1 MATEFLPREIAF
13 WGPSSSG
20 KTWLM
25 QSLAR
30 SLHKINQDDLE
41 FEYVLAQP
49 EALTPTPARFGI
61 GQIAS
66 GASVSAQAPQNQATS
81 DAYDKVW
88 LFQRKV
94 RPEHDTPAHR
104 LSAHCH
110 SIVVRDAP
118 GELLMQGINN
128 VVMVPLRDAQCI
140 IAVLDPSLIDTST
153 PAAAA
158 AQPERSTNQGLAA
171 LFGSATTTPAAAPTP
186 GFGGSF
192 QYTQAQYT
200 QMVSNLLQLLSSA
213 PKPDRHVAV
222 CITKVDQLG
231 VQGRSPWQV
240 IEVFF
245 GAEMAKVLKSYAGK
259 MAIEAFGVSAAGYL
273 DAYRQQPNF
282 DPGTRSLL
290 SPDKWQPFAVET
302 PFFWLFT
309 HLERQRLAQGGGRLP
324 RWYFGRDRLAR
335 YIGYPTRVY

>member
-1 MATEFLPREIAF
+1 MATESLPREIAF

-30 SLHKINQDDLE
+30 ALHKINQDDSE

-49 EALTPTPARFGI
+49 EALTATSALAQR
-61 GQIAS
+61 S
-66 GASVSAQAPQNQATS
+66 GASAGVGAQAPQNQATS

-104 LSAHCH
+104 LSAHSH

-118 GELLMQGINN
+118 GELLMQGVNN

-140 IAVLDPSLIDTST
+140 IAVLDPSLIDSATPN

-158 AQPERSTNQGLAA
+158 AQPERSANQGLAA
-171 LFGSATTTPAAAPTP
+171 LFGSSSASATAPAP
-186 GFGGSF
+186 GFGASF

-213 PKPDRHVAV
+213 PRPDRHVAV
-222 CITKVDQLG
+222 CVTKIDQLG

-240 IEVFF
+240 IEVYF
-245 GAEMAKVLKSYAGK
+245 GAEMAKLLKSYAGK
-259 MAIEAFGVSAAGYL
+259 MEVEAFGVSAAGYL

-290 SPDKWQPFAVET
+290 SSDK
-302 PFFWLFT
+302 
-309 HLERQRLAQGGGRLP
+309 
-324 RWYFGRDRLAR
+324 
-335 YIGYPTRVY
+335 

>member
-1 MATEFLPREIAF
+1 MATEYLPREIAF

-30 SLHKINQDDLE
+30 SLHKINQDDPE
-41 FEYVLAQP
+41 FEYILAQP
-49 EALTPTPARFGI
+49 EALAPI
-61 GQIAS
+61 
-66 GASVSAQAPQNQATS
+66 SAQAPQNQATS

-118 GELLMQGINN
+118 GELLMQGVNN
-128 VVMVPLRDAQCI
+128 VVMVPLRDAQCV
-140 IAVLDPSLIDTST
+140 IAVLDPSLIDAAT
-153 PAAAA
+153 PVAAA
-158 AQPERSTNQGLAA
+158 AQPERAASNQSLAA
-171 LFGSATTTPAAAPTP
+171 LFGAGANAAANAAPTP
-186 GFGGSF
+186 SFGTSF

-200 QMVSNLLQLLSSA
+200 QMMSNLLQLLSSA
-213 PKPDRHVAV
+213 PRPDRHVAV
-222 CITKVDQLG
+222 CVTKVDQLG

-245 GAEMAKVLKSYAGK
+245 GADMVKLLKGYAGK
-259 MAIEAFGVSAAGYL
+259 MEIEAFCVSAAGYL
-273 DAYRQQPNF
+273 DAYRQQPNY

-290 SPDKWQPFAVET
+290 SPDRWQPFAVET
-302 PFFWLFT
+302 PFFWLFR
-309 HLERQRLAQGGGRLP
+309 HLERQRLAQGGGRVP
-324 RWYFGRDRLAR
+324 RWYFHQDRLAR
-335 YIGYPTRVY
+335 YIDYPTRVY

>member
-1 MATEFLPREIAF
+1 MATENLPREIAF

-30 SLHKINQDDLE
+30 SLHKINQDDSE

-49 EALTPTPARFGI
+49 EALTAI
-61 GQIAS
+61 
-66 GASVSAQAPQNQATS
+66 SAQAPQNQATS

-104 LSAHCH
+104 LSAHSH

-140 IAVLDPSLIDTST
+140 IAVLDPSLIDSAT
-153 PAAAA
+153 PNPAAAAA
-158 AQPERSTNQGLAA
+158 AQPERNTNQGLAA
-171 LFGSATTTPAAAPTP
+171 LFGSSSAAPAATTP
-186 GFGGSF
+186 GFGASF

-213 PKPDRHVAV
+213 PRPDRHVAV
-222 CITKVDQLG
+222 CVTKVDQLG
-231 VQGRSPWQV
+231 VQGRSPWQI
-240 IEVFF
+240 IEVYF
-245 GAEMAKVLKSYAGK
+245 GAEMAKLLKGYIGK
-259 MAIEAFGVSAAGYL
+259 MEIEAFGVSAAGYL
-273 DAYRQQPNF
+273 DSFRQQPNF

-290 SPDKWQPFAVET
+290 SPEKWQPFAVET

-309 HLERQRLAQGGGRLP
+309 YLERQRLAQGGGRVP
-324 RWYFGRDRLAR
+324 RWYFSRDRLAR

>member
-1 MATEFLPREIAF
+1 MAVENLPREIAF

-30 SLHKINQDDLE
+30 SLHKINQDDAE

-49 EALTPTPARFGI
+49 EALAPAN
-61 GQIAS
+61 
-66 GASVSAQAPQNQATS
+66 VVQAPQNQATS

-94 RPEHDTPAHR
+94 RPEHDDPAHR
-104 LSAHCH
+104 MSAHSH

-118 GELLMQGINN
+118 GELLMQGVNN
-128 VVMVPLRDAQCI
+128 VVMVPLRDAQCV
-140 IAVLDPSLIDTST
+140 IAVLDPSLIDTAE
-153 PAAAA
+153 AAPA
-158 AQPERSTNQGLAA
+158 AQPERAATQGLAS
-171 LFGSATTTPAAAPTP
+171 LFGSSSSGPSAPTP
-186 GFGGSF
+186 SYGVSF

-200 QMVSNLLQLLSSA
+200 QMMSNLLLLLSSA
-213 PKPDRHVAV
+213 PQPNRHVAV

-240 IEVFF
+240 VEVFF
-245 GAEMAKVLKSYAGK
+245 GAEMAKLLRSYETK
-259 MAIEAFGVSAAGYL
+259 MAIETFTVSAAGYL

-290 SPDKWQPFAVET
+290 SPERWTPFAVET
-302 PFFWLFT
+302 PFFWLFS
-309 HLERQRLAQGGGRLP
+309 HLERQRLAEGGGGVP
-324 RWYFGRDRLAR
+324 RWYFKKERLAR
-335 YIGYPTRVY
+335 YIGYPTRQY

>member
-1 MATEFLPREIAF
+1 MATEYLPREIAF
-13 WGPSSSG
+13 WGPSTSG

-30 SLHKINQDDLE
+30 SLQKINQDDPE

-49 EALTPTPARFGI
+49 EALAP
-61 GQIAS
+61 
-66 GASVSAQAPQNQATS
+66 VSAQAPQNQATS

-118 GELLMQGINN
+118 GELLMQGVNN

-140 IAVLDPSLIDTST
+140 VAVLDPSLIDTAT
-153 PAAAA
+153 PEAGPAAL
-158 AQPERSTNQGLAA
+158 PERAASQGLAA
-171 LFGSATTTPAAAPTP
+171 LFGSSATATAAAAPAP
-186 GFGGSF
+186 GLGSSF
-192 QYTQAQYT
+192 QYTQAQYI
-200 QMVSNLLQLLSSA
+200 QMMSNLLQLLSSA
-213 PKPDRHVAV
+213 PRPGRHVAV
-222 CITKVDQLG
+222 CVTKVDQLG
-231 VQGRSPWQV
+231 VQGRSPSQV
-240 IEVFF
+240 VEIYF
-245 GAEMAKVLKSYAGK
+245 GADMAKLLKGYVGK
-259 MAIEAFGVSAAGYL
+259 MQIEAFCVSAAGYL
-273 DAYRQQPNF
+273 DAYRQQPNY
-282 DPGTRSLL
+282 DPGTRGLL
-290 SPDKWQPFAVET
+290 SPDRWQPFAVET

-309 HLERQRLAQGGGRLP
+309 HLERQRLARGGGRAP
-324 RWYFGRDRLAR
+324 RWYFRDDRLAR

>member
-1 MATEFLPREIAF
+1 MSTEYLPREIAF

-30 SLHKINQDDLE
+30 SLHKINEEDPE

-49 EALTPTPARFGI
+49 EALAPI
-61 GQIAS
+61 
-66 GASVSAQAPQNQATS
+66 SAQAPQNQATS

-94 RPEHDTPAHR
+94 RPEYDTPAHR
-104 LSAHCH
+104 LSAQCH

-118 GELLMQGINN
+118 GELLMQGVNN

-140 IAVLDPSLIDTST
+140 IAVLDPSLIDLTT
-153 PAAAA
+153 PVATAA
-158 AQPERSTNQGLAA
+158 AQVEHTPAQGLAA
-171 LFGSATTTPAAAPTP
+171 LFGSSAAAPAGGAAP
-186 GFGGSF
+186 SPAFGAAF

-200 QMVSNLLQLLSSA
+200 QMITNLLQLLSSA
-213 PKPDRHVAV
+213 PRPDRHVAV
-222 CITKVDQLG
+222 CVTKVDQLG

-240 IEVFF
+240 IEVYF
-245 GAEMAKVLKSYAGK
+245 GAEMAKVLKSYANK
-259 MAIEAFGVSAAGYL
+259 MEIEAFCVSSAGFL
-273 DAYRQQPNF
+273 DTFRQQPNY
-282 DPGTRSLL
+282 DPGTGSLL
-290 SPDKWQPFAVET
+290 SPERWQPFAVET

-309 HLERQRLAQGGGRLP
+309 FLERQRLAQGGGRVP
-324 RWYFGRDRLAR
+324 RWYFRSDRLAR

>member
-30 SLHKINQDDLE
+30 SLHKINQDDPE

-49 EALTPTPARFGI
+49 EALAPI
-61 GQIAS
+61 
-66 GASVSAQAPQNQATS
+66 SAQAPQNQATS

-94 RPEHDTPAHR
+94 RAEYDTPAHR

-118 GELLMQGINN
+118 GELLMQGVNN
-128 VVMVPLRDAQCI
+128 VVMVPLRDAQCV
-140 IAVLDPSLIDTST
+140 IAVLDPSLIDTAT
-153 PAAAA
+153 PVAA
-158 AQPERSTNQGLAA
+158 AQPERAAANQGLAA
-171 LFGSATTTPAAAPTP
+171 LFGSSAAAPAAPTP
-186 GFGGSF
+186 GFGTSF

-200 QMVSNLLQLLSSA
+200 QMMTNLLQLLSSA
-213 PKPDRHVAV
+213 PRPDRHVAV
-222 CITKVDQLG
+222 CVTKVDQLG

-240 IEVFF
+240 VEVFF
-245 GAEMAKVLKSYAGK
+245 GADMAKLLKSFAGK
-259 MAIEAFGVSAAGYL
+259 MEIETFCVSAAGYL

-290 SPDKWQPFAVET
+290 SPDRWQPFAVET
-302 PFFWLFT
+302 PFFWLFS
-309 HLERQRLAQGGGRLP
+309 HLERQRLAQGGGRVP
-324 RWYFGRDRLAR
+324 RWYFRNDRVAR
-335 YIGYPTRVY
+335 YIDYPTRVY

>member
-1 MATEFLPREIAF
+1 MATENLPREIAF

-30 SLHKINQDDLE
+30 ALHKINQDDHE

-49 EALTPTPARFGI
+49 EALAPI
-61 GQIAS
+61 
-66 GASVSAQAPQNQATS
+66 SAQAPQNQATS

-94 RPEHDTPAHR
+94 RPEFDNAAHR

-118 GELLMQGINN
+118 GELLMQGVNN

-140 IAVLDPSLIDTST
+140 IAVLDPSLMDT
-153 PAAAA
+153 AAPVAA
-158 AQPERSTNQGLAA
+158 AQAERSTNQGLAA
-171 LFGSATTTPAAAPTP
+171 LFGSSSASSSAAPAP
-186 GFGGSF
+186 GFGVSF

-213 PKPDRHVAV
+213 PQAGPARGGVHHQGGPAGRAGPQPVAGDGSLLWGRHGEGAARAMPARWRLRHLA
-222 CITKVDQLG
+222 CRRPATWMPIAS
-231 VQGRSPWQV
+231 SPT
-240 IEVFF
+240 I
-245 GAEMAKVLKSYAGK
+245 
-259 MAIEAFGVSAAGYL
+259 
-273 DAYRQQPNF
+273 

-290 SPDKWQPFAVET
+290 SPDKLAAIRGGNALLLAVY
-302 PFFWLFT
+302 PPGA
-309 HLERQRLAQGGGRLP
+309 RAAGGGGGRVP
-324 RWYFGRDRLAR
+324 RWYFSRDRLAR

>member
-1 MATEFLPREIAF
+1 MAVESLPREIAF

-30 SLHKINQDDLE
+30 SLHKINQDDAE

-49 EALTPTPARFGI
+49 EALAAPANAF
-61 GQIAS
+61 
-66 GASVSAQAPQNQATS
+66 QAPQNQATA

-104 LSAHCH
+104 MSAHSH

-118 GELLMQGINN
+118 GELLMQGVNN
-128 VVMVPLRDAQCI
+128 VVMVPLRDAQCV
-140 IAVLDPSLIDTST
+140 IAVLDPSLIDTT
-153 PAAAA
+153 EAAPA
-158 AQPERSTNQGLAA
+158 AQPERAATQGLAS
-171 LFGSATTTPAAAPTP
+171 LFGSSSSTGAPTP
-186 GFGGSF
+186 NYGVAF

-200 QMVSNLLQLLSSA
+200 QMMSNLLQLLSSA
-213 PKPDRHVAV
+213 PQPNRHVAV

-240 IEVFF
+240 VEVFF
-245 GAEMAKVLKSYAGK
+245 GPEMATLLRSYEAK
-259 MAIEAFGVSAAGYL
+259 MAIETFTVSAAGYL
-273 DAYRQQPNF
+273 DDTRQQPNF

-290 SPDKWQPFAVET
+290 SPERWQPFAVET
-302 PFFWLFT
+302 PFFWLFNN
-309 HLERQRLAQGGGRLP
+309 LERERLAHGGGRIP
-324 RWYFGRDRLAR
+324 RWYFKKERLAR
-335 YIGYPTRVY
+335 YIGYPTRQY

>member
-1 MATEFLPREIAF
+1 MATENLPREIAF

-30 SLHKINQDDLE
+30 SLHKINQDDAE

-49 EALTPTPARFGI
+49 EALTAI
-61 GQIAS
+61 
-66 GASVSAQAPQNQATS
+66 SAQAPQNQATS

-104 LSAHCH
+104 LSAHSH

-118 GELLMQGINN
+118 GELLMQGVNN

-140 IAVLDPSLIDTST
+140 LAVLDPSLIDSATPN
-153 PAAAA
+153 PAATA

-171 LFGSATTTPAAAPTP
+171 LFGSASATTAAPAP
-186 GFGGSF
+186 GFGTSF

-213 PKPDRHVAV
+213 PRPDRHVAV

-240 IEVFF
+240 IEVYF
-245 GAEMAKVLKSYAGK
+245 GAEMAKLLKSYAGK
-259 MAIEAFGVSAAGYL
+259 MEIEAFGVSAAGYL

-309 HLERQRLAQGGGRLP
+309 YLERQRLAQGGGRVP
-324 RWYFGRDRLAR
+324 RWYFSRDRLAR

>member
-1 MATEFLPREIAF
+1 MSTEYLPREIAF

-30 SLHKINQDDLE
+30 SLHKINQDDQE

-49 EALTPTPARFGI
+49 EALSPI
-61 GQIAS
+61 
-66 GASVSAQAPQNQATS
+66 SAQAPQNQATS

-94 RPEHDTPAHR
+94 RPEHDNPAHR

-118 GELLMQGINN
+118 GELLMQGVNN

-140 IAVLDPSLIDTST
+140 IAVLDPSLIETAA
-153 PAAAA
+153 PVAAAA
-158 AQPERSTNQGLAA
+158 TERSTNQGLAA
-171 LFGSATTTPAAAPTP
+171 LFGSSASGASSTAPTP
-186 GFGGSF
+186 GFGTSF

-240 IEVFF
+240 IEVYF
-245 GAEMAKVLKSYAGK
+245 GADMVKVLKSYAGK

-273 DAYRQQPNF
+273 DTYRNQPNY

-309 HLERQRLAQGGGRLP
+309 HLERQRLAAGGGRVP
-324 RWYFGRDRLAR
+324 RWYFSRDRLAR

>member
-1 MATEFLPREIAF
+1 MATENLPREIAF

-30 SLHKINQDDLE
+30 SLHKINQDDSE

-49 EALTPTPARFGI
+49 EALAPTR
-61 GQIAS
+61 
-66 GASVSAQAPQNQATS
+66 ASVSAQAPQNQATS

-94 RPEHDTPAHR
+94 RPGHDTPAHR
-104 LSAHCH
+104 VSAHCH

-118 GELLMQGINN
+118 GELLMQGVNN

-140 IAVLDPSLIDTST
+140 LAVLDPSLIDSAT
-153 PAAAA
+153 PVAAS

-171 LFGSATTTPAAAPTP
+171 LFGSSSATAAPSP
-186 GFGGSF
+186 GFGTSF

-200 QMVSNLLQLLSSA
+200 TMVSNLLQLLSSA
-213 PKPDRHVAV
+213 PRPDRHVAV

-240 IEVFF
+240 IEVYF
-245 GAEMAKVLKSYAGK
+245 GAEMVKLLKSYTGK

-309 HLERQRLAQGGGRLP
+309 YLERQRLAQGGGRVP
-324 RWYFGRDRLAR
+324 RWYFSRDRLAR

>member
-30 SLHKINQDDLE
+30 SLHKLNQDDAE

-49 EALTPTPARFGI
+49 EAL
-61 GQIAS
+61 
-66 GASVSAQAPQNQATS
+66 ASVSAQAPQNQATS

-94 RPEHDTPAHR
+94 RPEHDTPSHR
-104 LSAHCH
+104 LSAHSH

-118 GELLMQGINN
+118 GELLMQGVNN

-140 IAVLDPSLIDTST
+140 IAVLDPSLIEVAT
-153 PAAAA
+153 PVAAAT
-158 AQPERSTNQGLAA
+158 QPERTTNQGLAA
-171 LFGSATTTPAAAPTP
+171 LFGGSGTATAAPAP
-186 GFGGSF
+186 GFGTSF

-200 QMVSNLLQLLSSA
+200 QMMSNLLQLLSSA
-213 PKPDRHVAV
+213 PRPDRHVAV

-231 VQGRSPWQV
+231 VQGRSPWQL
-240 IEVFF
+240 IEVYF
-245 GAEMAKVLKSYAGK
+245 GADMVKLLKSYAGK
-259 MAIEAFGVSAAGYL
+259 MEIEAFGVSAAGYL

-290 SPDKWQPFAVET
+290 SSEKWQPFAVET

-309 HLERQRLAQGGGRLP
+309 HVERQRLARGGGRVP
-324 RWYFGRDRLAR
+324 RWYFRKDRLAR
-335 YIGYPTRVY
+335 YVGYPTRVY

>member
-1 MATEFLPREIAF
+1 MSTEYLPREIAF

-30 SLHKINQDDLE
+30 SLHKINQDDQE

-49 EALTPTPARFGI
+49 EALAPI
-61 GQIAS
+61 
-66 GASVSAQAPQNQATS
+66 SAQAPQNQATS

-94 RPEHDTPAHR
+94 RPQHDNPAHR

-118 GELLMQGINN
+118 GELLMQGVNN

-140 IAVLDPSLIDTST
+140 LAVLDPSLIETAA
-153 PAAAA
+153 PVAAAA
-158 AQPERSTNQGLAA
+158 TERSTNQGLAA
-171 LFGSATTTPAAAPTP
+171 LFGSSSSAASAAPAP
-186 GFGGSF
+186 GFGVSF

-200 QMVSNLLQLLSSA
+200 TMASNLLQLLSSA

-240 IEVFF
+240 IEVYF
-245 GAEMAKVLKSYAGK
+245 GADMVKVLKSYAGK

-273 DAYRQQPNF
+273 DAYRSQPNY

-290 SPDKWQPFAVET
+290 SAEKWQPFAVET

-309 HLERQRLAQGGGRLP
+309 HLERQRLAAGGGRVP
-324 RWYFGRDRLAR
+324 RWYFSRDRLAR

>member
-1 MATEFLPREIAF
+1 MSTEYLPREIAF

-30 SLHKINQDDLE
+30 SLHKINEDDPE

-49 EALTPTPARFGI
+49 EALAPI
-61 GQIAS
+61 
-66 GASVSAQAPQNQATS
+66 SAQAPQNQATS

-94 RPEHDTPAHR
+94 RPEFDNPAHR

-118 GELLMQGINN
+118 GELLMQGVNN

-140 IAVLDPSLIDTST
+140 LAVLDPSLIDT
-153 PAAAA
+153 AAAA
-158 AQPERSTNQGLAA
+158 LPAASQPDRPAAQGLAA
-171 LFGSATTTPAAAPTP
+171 LFGSSTTAAASTSVAPA
-186 GFGGSF
+186 FGTSF
-192 QYTQAQYT
+192 QYTQAQYV

-213 PKPDRHVAV
+213 PRPDRHVAV
-222 CITKVDQLG
+222 CVTKVDQLG

-240 IEVFF
+240 IEVYF
-245 GAEMAKVLKSYAGK
+245 GAEMTKLLKSYAGK
-259 MAIEAFGVSAAGYL
+259 MEIEAFAVSAAGYL
-273 DAYRQQPNF
+273 DDYRQQPNY
-282 DPGTRSLL
+282 DPGTGSLL
-290 SPDKWQPFAVET
+290 SPERWQPFAVEA

-309 HLERQRLAQGGGRLP
+309 YLERQRLAGGGGTVP
-324 RWYFGRDRLAR
+324 RWYFRDDRLAR

>member
-1 MATEFLPREIAF
+1 MATEYLPREIAF

-30 SLHKINQDDLE
+30 SLHKINQDDQE

-49 EALTPTPARFGI
+49 EALAPI
-61 GQIAS
+61 
-66 GASVSAQAPQNQATS
+66 SAQAPQNQATS
-81 DAYDKVW
+81 DAYDRVW

-94 RPEHDTPAHR
+94 RPEHDNPAHR

-118 GELLMQGINN
+118 GELLMQGVNN

-140 IAVLDPSLIDTST
+140 LAVLDPSLIETAA
-153 PAAAA
+153 PVAAAA
-158 AQPERSTNQGLAA
+158 TERSTNQGLAA
-171 LFGSATTTPAAAPTP
+171 LFGSSSSGASAAPAP
-186 GFGGSF
+186 GFGTSF

-200 QMVSNLLQLLSSA
+200 QMMSNLLQLLSTA

-222 CITKVDQLG
+222 CITKIDQLG

-240 IEVFF
+240 IEVYF
-245 GAEMAKVLKSYAGK
+245 GADMVKLLKSYAGK

-273 DAYRQQPNF
+273 DAYRNQPNY

-290 SPDKWQPFAVET
+290 SSEKWQPFAVET

-309 HLERQRLAQGGGRLP
+309 HLERQRLAAGGGRVP
-324 RWYFGRDRLAR
+324 RWYFHRDRLAR

>member
-1 MATEFLPREIAF
+1 MATEYLPREIAF

-30 SLHKINQDDLE
+30 ALHKINQDDHE

-49 EALTPTPARFGI
+49 EALAPI
-61 GQIAS
+61 
-66 GASVSAQAPQNQATS
+66 SAQVPQNQATS

-94 RPEHDTPAHR
+94 RPEFDNAAHR

-118 GELLMQGINN
+118 GELLMQGVNN

-140 IAVLDPSLIDTST
+140 IAVLDPSLIET
-153 PAAAA
+153 AAPVAA
-158 AQPERSTNQGLAA
+158 AQAERSTNQGLAA
-171 LFGSATTTPAAAPTP
+171 LFGSSSASSSAAPAP
-186 GFGGSF
+186 GFGTSF

-222 CITKVDQLG
+222 CVTKVDQLG

-240 IEVFF
+240 IEVYF
-245 GAEMAKVLKSYAGK
+245 GAEMAKLLKGYAGK

-273 DAYRQQPNF
+273 DAYRNHPNY

-309 HLERQRLAQGGGRLP
+309 HLERQRLASGGGRVP
-324 RWYFGRDRLAR
+324 RWYFSRDRLAR

>member
-1 MATEFLPREIAF
+1 MSTEYLPREIAF

-30 SLHKINQDDLE
+30 SLHKINEDDPE

-49 EALTPTPARFGI
+49 EALAPI
-61 GQIAS
+61 
-66 GASVSAQAPQNQATS
+66 SAQAPQNQATS

-94 RPEHDTPAHR
+94 RPEYDNPAHR
-104 LSAHCH
+104 LSAHSH

-128 VVMVPLRDAQCI
+128 VVMVPLRDAQCVL
-140 IAVLDPSLIDTST
+140 AVLDPSLIDSTST
-153 PAAAA
+153 AAPAASQPDRPAA
-158 AQPERSTNQGLAA
+158 QGLAA
-171 LFGSATTTPAAAPTP
+171 LFGSATAAPAAASVAPA
-186 GFGGSF
+186 FGTSF

-213 PKPDRHVAV
+213 PRPDRHVAICV
-222 CITKVDQLG
+222 TKVDQLG

-240 IEVFF
+240 IEVYF

-259 MAIEAFGVSAAGYL
+259 MEIEAFTVSSAGYL
-273 DAYRQQPNF
+273 DAYRQQPNY
-282 DPGTRSLL
+282 DPGTGSLL
-290 SPDKWQPFAVET
+290 SPDRWQPFAVEA

-309 HLERQRLAQGGGRLP
+309 YLERQRLAEGGGRVP
-324 RWYFGRDRLAR
+324 RWYFRDDRLAR

>member
-1 MATEFLPREIAF
+1 MATESLPREIAF

-30 SLHKINQDDLE
+30 ALHKINQDDSE

-49 EALTPTPARFGI
+49 EALTAI
-61 GQIAS
+61 
-66 GASVSAQAPQNQATS
+66 SAQAPQNQATS

-94 RPEHDTPAHR
+94 RPEHDTPSHR
-104 LSAHCH
+104 LSAHSH

-118 GELLMQGINN
+118 GELLMQGVNN

-140 IAVLDPSLIDTST
+140 IAVLDPSLIDSATPN
-153 PAAAA
+153 PAAATA
-158 AQPERSTNQGLAA
+158 ARPERTTNQGLAA
-171 LFGSATTTPAAAPTP
+171 LFGSSSAAAAPVP
-186 GFGGSF
+186 GLGASF

-213 PKPDRHVAV
+213 PRPDRHVAV

-245 GAEMAKVLKSYAGK
+245 GAEMAKLLKSYAGK
-259 MAIEAFGVSAAGYL
+259 MEIEAFGVSAAGYL

-309 HLERQRLAQGGGRLP
+309 FLERQRLGQGGGRIP
-324 RWYFGRDRLAR
+324 RWYFSRDRLAR